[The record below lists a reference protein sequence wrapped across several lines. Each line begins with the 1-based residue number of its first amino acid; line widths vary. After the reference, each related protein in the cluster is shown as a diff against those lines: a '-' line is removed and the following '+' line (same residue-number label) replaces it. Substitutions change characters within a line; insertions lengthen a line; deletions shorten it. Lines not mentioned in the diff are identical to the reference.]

1 MRFRIPSAEGAGR
14 GACPPEGCLRC
25 LSSLQ
30 QLEEGAAQ
38 REQSW
43 SQGRDCVICPPGW
56 GRALGF
62 AFLKPGSLVSGVVI
76 TRPRT
81 VLGTVVSAAPSL
93 EVIRNLFPAS
103 CLNK

>member
-1 MRFRIPSAEGAGR
+1 MRFRIPDAEGAGR
-14 GACPPEGCLRC
+14 GACPSEGCLRC

-38 REQSW
+38 RQQSW
-43 SQGRDCVICPPGW
+43 SQGRDCPICPPGW
-56 GRALGF
+56 GRTLDF
-62 AFLKPGSLVSGVVI
+62 AFLKPGSLVSGVAI

-93 EVIRNLFPAS
+93 EFIRNLFPAS
-103 CLNK
+103 CLSK